1 MKKSLSLFLSLFL
14 FSLSFAETVKLK
26 DGTFISGSILSQT
39 EYTINMTTSYGPV
52 VLNQRDVEAVLPD
65 KHRIYLKGGT
75 QIIGVILDLDE
86 FNMTLQTDEGVVN
99 IDMPQIVSIEVYD
112 YDQGNAAQKLAE
124 ENQARQAALIAAAA
138 AAQQVTLST
147 ATASAAHPF
156 GPSSVTAAA
165 VPAAGGAVQAQGGL
179 TFDADIDRIFDVQ
192 KAEIVN
198 GQVQTVREISA
209 AEIRAQRAAQ
219 QLSDEQAFLNSGKGA
234 SAQTSEEAIAKTAE
248 AARSGKLEEIRA
260 AEAKRAKRPKD
271 SASNKY
277 FAITVGAQANDLT
290 LDNTGRAGFAD
301 TDSASADVGGT
312 GVRAEAAFLWRV
324 KSSNLWLGPALAI
337 ANIPN
342 SSFDDKDPA
351 IEAANQ
357 DAYDKAENKD
367 NVNYPYPPGSDLS
380 VHTSGQAID
389 LLLKANYYFNPDD
402 LFSIYL
408 TASGGYRMMSLNYRG
423 VIEGDTINANG
434 FVGSAGVGV
443 ETPFD
448 ELMLGLEVQGF
459 FNPYFGD
466 LKDSSSTNLVAS
478 VKFSW
483 KF

>member
-165 VPAAGGAVQAQGGL
+165 AVPAAGGAVQAQGGL

-290 LDNTGRAGFAD
+290 LDNTGRAGFAGS
-301 TDSASADVGGT
+301 DSASADVGGT
-312 GVRAEAAFLWRV
+312 GVRAEAAFMWRL

-342 SSFDDKDPA
+342 STFRDMDPA
-351 IEAANQ
+351 IEEANQ
-357 DAYDKAENKD
+357 TAISGGLPE
-367 NVNYPYPPGSDLS
+367 PYPEGSDLD

-389 LLLKANYYFNPDD
+389 VLLKANYYFNPDD

-443 ETPFD
+443 ETHFD
-448 ELMLGLEVQGF
+448 DLMLGLEVQEF
-459 FNPYFGD
+459 FTPYSGD
-466 LKDSSSTNLVAS
+466 LKDSSGTNLVAS

>member
-65 KHRIYLKGGT
+65 KHRIFLKGGS

-124 ENQARQAALIAAAA
+124 ENQARQAALVAAAA

-147 ATASAAHPF
+147 ATASATPAILSPTIT
-156 GPSSVTAAA
+156 TAAA
-165 VPAAGGAVQAQGGL
+165 GTTAAGAVQAQGGL
-179 TFDADIDRIFDVQ
+179 TFDADIDRVFDVQ
-192 KAEIVN
+192 KAEVVN
-198 GQVQTVREISA
+198 GQVQTVKEISA

-219 QLSDEQAFLNSGKGA
+219 QLSDEQAFLNSGRENVVQ
-234 SAQTSEEAIAKTAE
+234 STEESIAQTAE
-248 AARSGKLEEIRA
+248 AARSGKLEEIRK

-271 SASNKY
+271 SASDKY
-277 FAITVGAQANDLT
+277 FAIAIGAQANDLK
-290 LDNTGRAGFAD
+290 LDNTGREGFAG
-301 TDSASADVGGT
+301 SEPYDVGGT
-312 GVRAEAAFLWRV
+312 GVRAEAAFLWRL
-324 KSSNLWLGPALAI
+324 KSSNLWIGPALAI

-342 SSFDDKDPA
+342 SSFYDLDPA
-351 IEAANQ
+351 IEEANQ
-357 DAYDKAENKD
+357 SAIDDGREE
-367 NVNYPYPPGSDLS
+367 PYPAGSDRN
-380 VHTSGQAID
+380 VHTSGLAID
-389 LLLKANYYFNPDD
+389 LLVKANYYFNPDD

-408 TASGGYRMMSLNYRG
+408 TASGGYRTLSLNYRG
-423 VIEGDTINANG
+423 VIDSESVSANG
-434 FVGSAGVGV
+434 FVGAAGLGV
-443 ETPFD
+443 ETHFD
-448 ELMLGLEVQGF
+448 DLMLGLEVQEF
-459 FNPYFGD
+459 FSPYSGD
-466 LKDSSSTNLVAS
+466 LKDSSSTNLVGS
-478 VKFSW
+478 LKFSW

>member
-219 QLSDEQAFLNSGKGA
+219 QLSDEQAFLNSGKGT

-290 LDNTGRAGFAD
+290 LDNTGRAGFAG

-312 GVRAEAAFLWRV
+312 GVRAEAAFMWRL

-342 SSFDDKDPA
+342 STFRDMDPA
-351 IEAANQ
+351 IEEANDAAS
-357 DAYDKAENKD
+357 E
-367 NVNYPYPPGSDLS
+367 
-380 VHTSGQAID
+380 
-389 LLLKANYYFNPDD
+389 
-402 LFSIYL
+402 
-408 TASGGYRMMSLNYRG
+408 
-423 VIEGDTINANG
+423 
-434 FVGSAGVGV
+434 AGT
-443 ETPFD
+443 EIP
-448 ELMLGLEVQGF
+448 
-459 FNPYFGD
+459 
-466 LKDSSSTNLVAS
+466 
-478 VKFSW
+478 
-483 KF
+483 

>member
-165 VPAAGGAVQAQGGL
+165 AAPAAGGAVQAQGGL

-192 KAEIVN
+192 KAEVVN

-290 LDNTGRAGFAD
+290 LDNTGRAGFAG

-312 GVRAEAAFLWRV
+312 GVRAEAAFMWRL

-342 SSFDDKDPA
+342 SSFRDMDPA
-351 IEAANQ
+351 IEEANQ
-357 DAYDKAENKD
+357 TAISGGLPE
-367 NVNYPYPPGSDLS
+367 PYPEGSDLD

-389 LLLKANYYFNPDD
+389 VLLKANYYFNPDD

-443 ETPFD
+443 ETHFD
-448 ELMLGLEVQGF
+448 DLMLGLEVQEF
-459 FNPYFGD
+459 FTPYSGD

>member
-192 KAEIVN
+192 KAEVVN

-290 LDNTGRAGFAD
+290 LDNTGRAGFAG

-312 GVRAEAAFLWRV
+312 GVRAEAAFMWRL

-342 SSFDDKDPA
+342 STFRDMDPA
-351 IEAANQ
+351 IEEANQ
-357 DAYDKAENKD
+357 TAISGGLPE
-367 NVNYPYPPGSDLS
+367 PYPEGSDLD

-389 LLLKANYYFNPDD
+389 VLLKANYYFNPDD

-443 ETPFD
+443 ETHFD
-448 ELMLGLEVQGF
+448 DLMLGLEVQEF
-459 FNPYFGD
+459 FTPYSGD

>member
-290 LDNTGRAGFAD
+290 LDNTGRAGFAG

-312 GVRAEAAFLWRV
+312 GVRAEAAFMWRL

-342 SSFDDKDPA
+342 SSFRDMDPA
-351 IEAANQ
+351 IEEANQ
-357 DAYDKAENKD
+357 TAISDGLPE
-367 NVNYPYPPGSDLS
+367 PYPEGSDLD

-389 LLLKANYYFNPDD
+389 VLLKANYYFNPDD

-443 ETPFD
+443 ETHFD
-448 ELMLGLEVQGF
+448 DLMLGLEVQEF
-459 FNPYFGD
+459 FTPYSGD

>member
-290 LDNTGRAGFAD
+290 LDNTGRAGFAG

-312 GVRAEAAFLWRV
+312 GVRAEAAFMWRL

-342 SSFDDKDPA
+342 SSFRDMDPA
-351 IEAANQ
+351 IEEANQ
-357 DAYDKAENKD
+357 TAISGGLPE
-367 NVNYPYPPGSDLS
+367 PYPEGSDLD

-389 LLLKANYYFNPDD
+389 VLLKANYYFNPDD

-443 ETPFD
+443 ETHFD
-448 ELMLGLEVQGF
+448 DLMLGLEVQEF
-459 FNPYFGD
+459 FTPYSGD

>member
-156 GPSSVTAAA
+156 SPSSVTAAA

-312 GVRAEAAFLWRV
+312 GVRAEAAFMWRL

-342 SSFDDKDPA
+342 SSFRDMDPA
-351 IEAANQ
+351 IEEANNTASE
-357 DAYDKAENKD
+357 DTEI
-367 NVNYPYPPGSDLS
+367 PYPEGSDLD

-389 LLLKANYYFNPDD
+389 VLLKANYYFNPDD

-443 ETPFD
+443 ETHFD
-448 ELMLGLEVQGF
+448 DLMLGLEVQEF
-459 FNPYFGD
+459 FTPYSGD

>member
-290 LDNTGRAGFAD
+290 LDNTGRAGFAG

-312 GVRAEAAFLWRV
+312 GVRAEAAFMWRL

-342 SSFDDKDPA
+342 STFRDMDPA
-351 IEAANQ
+351 IEEANQ
-357 DAYDKAENKD
+357 TAISGGLPE
-367 NVNYPYPPGSDLS
+367 PYPEGSDLD

-389 LLLKANYYFNPDD
+389 VLLKANYYFNPDD

-443 ETPFD
+443 ETHFD
-448 ELMLGLEVQGF
+448 DLMLGLEVQEF
-459 FNPYFGD
+459 FTPYSGD

>member
-147 ATASAAHPF
+147 ATASAAQPF
-156 GPSSVTAAA
+156 NPSSVTAAA
-165 VPAAGGAVQAQGGL
+165 AAPAAGGAVQAQGGL

-234 SAQTSEEAIAKTAE
+234 SAQTSEEAITKTAE

-312 GVRAEAAFLWRV
+312 GVRAEAAFMWRL

-342 SSFDDKDPA
+342 STFRDMDPA
-351 IEAANQ
+351 IEEANNTASEKGQ
-357 DAYDKAENKD
+357 EI
-367 NVNYPYPPGSDLS
+367 PYPEGSDLD

-389 LLLKANYYFNPDD
+389 VLLKANYYFNPDD

-443 ETPFD
+443 ETHFD
-448 ELMLGLEVQGF
+448 DLMLGLEVQEF
-459 FNPYFGD
+459 FTPYSGD

>member
-156 GPSSVTAAA
+156 GPSSVTVAA

-290 LDNTGRAGFAD
+290 LDNTGRAGFAG

-312 GVRAEAAFLWRV
+312 GVRAEAAFMWRL

-342 SSFDDKDPA
+342 SSFRDMDPA
-351 IEAANQ
+351 IEEANQ
-357 DAYDKAENKD
+357 TAISDGLPE
-367 NVNYPYPPGSDLS
+367 PYPEGSDLD

-389 LLLKANYYFNPDD
+389 VLLKANYYFNPDD

-443 ETPFD
+443 ETHFD
-448 ELMLGLEVQGF
+448 DLMLGLEVQEF
-459 FNPYFGD
+459 FTPYSGD

>member
-290 LDNTGRAGFAD
+290 LDNTGRAGFAGS
-301 TDSASADVGGT
+301 DSASADVGGT
-312 GVRAEAAFLWRV
+312 GVRAEAAFMWRL

-342 SSFDDKDPA
+342 STFRDMDPA
-351 IEAANQ
+351 IEEANQ
-357 DAYDKAENKD
+357 TAISGGLPE
-367 NVNYPYPPGSDLS
+367 PYPEGSDLD

-389 LLLKANYYFNPDD
+389 VLLKANYYFNPDD

-443 ETPFD
+443 ETHFD
-448 ELMLGLEVQGF
+448 DLMLGLEVQEF
-459 FNPYFGD
+459 FTPYSGD

>member
-277 FAITVGAQANDLT
+277 FAIAVGAQANDLT
-290 LDNTGRAGFAD
+290 LDNTGRAGFAG

-312 GVRAEAAFLWRV
+312 GVRAEAAFMWRL

-337 ANIPN
+337 ANIPS
-342 SSFDDKDPA
+342 SSFRDMDPA
-351 IEAANQ
+351 IEEANQ
-357 DAYDKAENKD
+357 TAISGGLPE
-367 NVNYPYPPGSDLS
+367 PYPEGSDLD

-389 LLLKANYYFNPDD
+389 VLLKANYYFNPDD

-443 ETPFD
+443 ETHFD
-448 ELMLGLEVQGF
+448 DLMLGLEVQEF
-459 FNPYFGD
+459 FTPYSGD
-466 LKDSSSTNLVAS
+466 LKDSSGTNLVAS

>member
-156 GPSSVTAAA
+156 GPSSVTVAA

-290 LDNTGRAGFAD
+290 LDNTGRAGFAG

-312 GVRAEAAFLWRV
+312 GVRAEAAFMWRL

-342 SSFDDKDPA
+342 STFRDMDPA
-351 IEAANQ
+351 IEEANQ
-357 DAYDKAENKD
+357 TAISGGLPE
-367 NVNYPYPPGSDLS
+367 PYPEGSDLD
-380 VHTSGQAID
+380 VHTSGQAIEV
-389 LLLKANYYFNPDD
+389 LLKANYYFNPDD

-443 ETPFD
+443 ETHFD
-448 ELMLGLEVQGF
+448 DLMLGLEVQEF
-459 FNPYFGD
+459 FTPYSGD

>member
-192 KAEIVN
+192 KAEVVN

-290 LDNTGRAGFAD
+290 LDNTGRAGFAG

-312 GVRAEAAFLWRV
+312 GVRAEAAFMWRL

-342 SSFDDKDPA
+342 SSFRDMDPA
-351 IEAANQ
+351 IEEANQ
-357 DAYDKAENKD
+357 TAISGGLPE
-367 NVNYPYPPGSDLS
+367 PYPEGSDLD

-389 LLLKANYYFNPDD
+389 VLLKANYYFNPDD

-443 ETPFD
+443 ETHFD
-448 ELMLGLEVQGF
+448 DLMLGLEVQEF
-459 FNPYFGD
+459 FTPYSGD

>member
-147 ATASAAHPF
+147 ATASAAQPF
-156 GPSSVTAAA
+156 NPSSVTAAA
-165 VPAAGGAVQAQGGL
+165 AAPAAGGAVQAQGGL

-290 LDNTGRAGFAD
+290 LDNTGRAGFAG

-312 GVRAEAAFLWRV
+312 GVRAEAAFMWRL

-342 SSFDDKDPA
+342 SSFRDMDPA
-351 IEAANQ
+351 IEEANQ
-357 DAYDKAENKD
+357 TAISGGLPE
-367 NVNYPYPPGSDLS
+367 PYPEGSDRD

-389 LLLKANYYFNPDD
+389 VLLKANYYFNPDD

-443 ETPFD
+443 ETHFD
-448 ELMLGLEVQGF
+448 DLMLGLEVQEF
-459 FNPYFGD
+459 FTPYSGD

>member
-312 GVRAEAAFLWRV
+312 GVRAEAAFMWRL
-324 KSSNLWLGPALAI
+324 KSCNLWLGPALAI

-342 SSFDDKDPA
+342 SSFRDMDPA
-351 IEAANQ
+351 IEEANDAASE
-357 DAYDKAENKD
+357 AGTEI
-367 NVNYPYPPGSDLS
+367 PYPEGSDLD

-389 LLLKANYYFNPDD
+389 VLLKANYYFNPDD

-443 ETPFD
+443 ETHFD
-448 ELMLGLEVQGF
+448 DLMLGLEVQEF
-459 FNPYFGD
+459 FTPYSGD

>member
-1 MKKSLSLFLSLFL
+1 MKKSLSLFLFLFL

-112 YDQGNAAQKLAE
+112 YDQGNEAQKLAE

-219 QLSDEQAFLNSGKGA
+219 QLSDEQAF
-234 SAQTSEEAIAKTAE
+234 
-248 AARSGKLEEIRA
+248 
-260 AEAKRAKRPKD
+260 
-271 SASNKY
+271 
-277 FAITVGAQANDLT
+277 
-290 LDNTGRAGFAD
+290 
-301 TDSASADVGGT
+301 
-312 GVRAEAAFLWRV
+312 
-324 KSSNLWLGPALAI
+324 
-337 ANIPN
+337 
-342 SSFDDKDPA
+342 
-351 IEAANQ
+351 
-357 DAYDKAENKD
+357 
-367 NVNYPYPPGSDLS
+367 
-380 VHTSGQAID
+380 
-389 LLLKANYYFNPDD
+389 
-402 LFSIYL
+402 
-408 TASGGYRMMSLNYRG
+408 
-423 VIEGDTINANG
+423 
-434 FVGSAGVGV
+434 
-443 ETPFD
+443 
-448 ELMLGLEVQGF
+448 
-459 FNPYFGD
+459 
-466 LKDSSSTNLVAS
+466 
-478 VKFSW
+478 
-483 KF
+483 

>member
-290 LDNTGRAGFAD
+290 LDNTGRAGFAG

-312 GVRAEAAFLWRV
+312 GVRAEAAFMWRL

-337 ANIPN
+337 ANIPS
-342 SSFDDKDPA
+342 SSFRDMDPA
-351 IEAANQ
+351 IEEANQ
-357 DAYDKAENKD
+357 TAISGGLPE
-367 NVNYPYPPGSDLS
+367 PYPEGSDLD

-389 LLLKANYYFNPDD
+389 VLLKANYYFNPDD

-423 VIEGDTINANG
+423 VIEGDSINANG

-443 ETPFD
+443 ETHFD
-448 ELMLGLEVQGF
+448 DLMLGLEVQEF
-459 FNPYFGD
+459 FTPYSGD